1 MIGSVVQSYE
11 YEGQGQKR
19 TVTQKIFYWE
29 YFEQYD
35 GSTEKILTM
44 KQFNADQ
51 QTNYQNI

>member
-1 MIGSVVQSYE
+1 MPKENSHPENI
-11 YEGQGQKR
+11 
-19 TVTQKIFYWE
+19 YWE

-35 GSTEKILTM
+35 GFTEKILTM